1 MIGERSREK
10 PKAAMDRR
18 DDPVAVEALFR
29 RRYESGHL
37 PGEIEHGVSSS
48 SSTTRAT

>member
-1 MIGERSREK
+1 MVVERSWEE

-18 DDPVAVEALFR
+18 DDPVAVKALFR

-37 PGEIEHGVSSS
+37 PGEIE
-48 SSTTRAT
+48 